1 MIMPNP
7 VTVQIT
13 QEPGCE
19 DIPLPAYE
27 TEHAA
32 GMDLR
37 AAVQESISLEPGA
50 RALVPTGIRVALP
63 EGYEAQVRP
72 RSGLAIRHGISMV
85 NAPGTVDA
93 DFRGELRVI
102 LINHGEEPFTIRRGD
117 RIAQMIV
124 APITRI
130 AWQPVQDLPESTR
143 GSGGFGHTGLR

>member
-130 AWQPVQDLPESTR
+130 AWQPAQDLPESTR